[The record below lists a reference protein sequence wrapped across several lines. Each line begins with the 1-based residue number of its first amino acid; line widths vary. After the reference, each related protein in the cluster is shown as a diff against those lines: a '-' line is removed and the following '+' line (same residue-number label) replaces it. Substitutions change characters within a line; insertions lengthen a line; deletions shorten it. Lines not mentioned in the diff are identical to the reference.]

1 MKTKITALA
10 LVAVTA
16 LSLAPKPAQ
25 AGDKELAIVGGLIG
39 GLIIGS
45 AISDSRHSA
54 EHRTTTVIVNGRRS
68 DDCDERDGYWKTVEV
83 RVWVPGGW
91 VVERHHGRTIKRY
104 VSGHYEC
111 RNDRVWVSYDRRD
124 RHDGRRDRNDR
135 HDGRRDYGRG
145 R

>member
-10 LVAVTA
+10 LVVVTA

-25 AGDKELAIVGGLIG
+25 AGDKGLAVVGGLIG

-54 EHRTTTVIVNGRRS
+54 EHRTTTVIVNGRRD

-104 VSGHYEC
+104 VNGHYEC

-124 RHDGRRDRNDR
+124 RHDRNDR
-135 HDGRRDYGRG
+135 HDDRRDYGRG